1 MAKALVDKSFS
12 FVCWKIGEFKVK
24 FEVVN
29 TIQYFREIFM
39 IKTSGSKFTRLFYT
53 VSLVV
58 ALSACQALPLNQPP
72 TVSHDEYVNTGDL
85 LPIASISTID
95 GEVLDLQQLGKRKL
109 VILFATWCHD
119 SNNLLNALNSSAL
132 LDNDDIE
139 IIAIAREEDEA
150 TVTAWRNKRG
160 IKVALAVDND
170 RSIYKRFA
178 SGGIPRLI
186 TVGENNKMIKMNL
199 AEGQQQLD
207 KIVWQ

>member
-1 MAKALVDKSFS
+1 M
-12 FVCWKIGEFKVK
+12 
-24 FEVVN
+24 
-29 TIQYFREIFM
+29 IQ
-39 IKTSGSKFTRLFYT
+39 SSASKFKQLCFI
-53 VSLVV
+53 VSLVIT
-58 ALSACQALPLNQPP
+58 LSACQALPVNQSNA
-72 TVSHDEYVNTGDL
+72 VVHDEYVNTGDS
-85 LPIASISTID
+85 LPIESITTID
-95 GEVLDLQQLGKRKL
+95 GEVIDLQELGKRKL

-139 IIAIAREEDEA
+139 IIAIAREEDTE
-150 TVTAWRNKRG
+150 TVTAWRDKRG
-160 IKVALAVDND
+160 IKVTLAVDND

-186 TVGENNKMIKMNL
+186 TIGENNKIIKMNL

>member
-1 MAKALVDKSFS
+1 MAKALVDTYFS
-12 FVCWKIGEFKVK
+12 FVCWKIVEFKVK
-24 FEVVN
+24 YEVVN
-29 TIQYFREIFM
+29 IIKYFRDIFM
-39 IKTSGSKFTRLFYT
+39 IKTSASKFTRLFYM

-58 ALSACQALPLNQPP
+58 TLSACQALPLNQPP
-72 TVSHDEYVNTGDL
+72 TVVHDEYVNTGDL
-85 LPIASISTID
+85 LPIASITTID
-95 GEVLDLQQLGKRKL
+95 GEVFYLQQLGKRKL

-119 SNNLLNALNSSAL
+119 SNNLLNVLNNSAL

-139 IIAIAREEDEA
+139 IIAIAREEDTE
-150 TVTAWRNKRG
+150 TVTAWRDKRG

-186 TVGENNKMIKMNL
+186 TVGENNKIIKMNL

-207 KIVWQ
+207 KIVW